1 MLCCGWMLF
10 IELSLHNKHPFYW
23 PDHLII
29 LIIKALL
36 SLCQKLV
43 HLEKT
48 TWASTVLE
56 TKINILRFFVLKRWF
71 SRCPILSSTTIGLDY
86 GILHSKM
93 KCTHQGEKEYTLKP
107 VIINII
113 CRAVGPWIIP
123 YLWQFDLLELM
134 PENMRIN
141 RQRYCLNFQSFI
153 SWR

>member
-1 MLCCGWMLF
+1 MLF

-86 GILHSKM
+86 GIFHSEM
-93 KCTHQGEKEYTLKP
+93 KCTHQGKKEYTLKP
-107 VIINII
+107 VIITII
-113 CRAVGPWIIP
+113 LSIRREKSLTYIINQ
-123 YLWQFDLLELM
+123 LSIIMLA
-134 PENMRIN
+134 
-141 RQRYCLNFQSFI
+141 FI
-153 SWR
+153 CFTLHCSGIHAPACKM